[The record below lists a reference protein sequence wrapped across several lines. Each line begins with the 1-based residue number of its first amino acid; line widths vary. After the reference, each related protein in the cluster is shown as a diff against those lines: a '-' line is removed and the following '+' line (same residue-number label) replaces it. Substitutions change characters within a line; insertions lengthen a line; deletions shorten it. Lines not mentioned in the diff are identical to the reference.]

1 MLGKPAGRFD
11 TVRLVCAFQPVS
23 AKSRH
28 YAPPSLRSGPPGDQ
42 AARCGSE
49 SSYGRQDA
57 LPARH
62 GRLPRPR
69 VRVGPRRQHRRA
81 SRQGRELPGP
91 GRPHGRPTGA
101 APRHG
106 VWKLPSYGHRS
117 ALPTGLGKPAD
128 RCSTSF
134 HTHHSRESVLKKWT
148 HTTRESKKCPLWK
161 KADIS
166 TLVRQCTPTNASQKT
181 TPEPL
186 RVETALPLS
195 PRRSFT
201 SLLVARLRL
210 TNNRTDRHYLYW
222 LHRSPPERERLAP

>member
-1 MLGKPAGRFD
+1 M
-11 TVRLVCAFQPVS
+11 RL
-23 AKSRH
+23 
-28 YAPPSLRSGPPGDQ
+28 LRSAPALRVTRPLATAQ
-42 AARCGSE
+42 RAAMAGKRACWPVRPASTP
-49 SSYGRQDA
+49 SRSA
-57 LPARH
+57 LAAMP

-81 SRQGRELPGP
+81 SRQGRELPGQA
-91 GRPHGRPTGA
+91 RPHGRPTGA

-106 VWKLPSYGHRS
+106 AWKLPSYGHRS

-134 HTHHSRESVLKKWT
+134 HTHHSRESVLRSGPT
-148 HTTRESKKCPLWK
+148 QPE

-195 PRRSFT
+195 PRRSFA

-210 TNNRTDRHYLYW
+210 TNNRKDRHYLYW